1 MQCLSINPSFD
12 FSKIIFFKSLRTLW
26 LKHVREEKKWGD
38 KEIKRFLERN
48 YDMTMKKIELPA
60 DDELFVPQ
68 PVGVVDLDQEEES
81 TS

>member
-1 MQCLSINPSFD
+1 
-12 FSKIIFFKSLRTLW
+12 
-26 LKHVREEKKWGD
+26 VREEKKWGD

-48 YDMTMKKIELPA
+48 YDMTMKKIELPE

>member
-12 FSKIIFFKSLRTLW
+12 FSKIISFKSLRTLW

-48 YDMTMKKIELPA
+48 YDMTMKKIELPE